1 MAIGFENYVIFVI
14 QNLNMKDIFQKLLDD
29 FRNLPKT
36 NLNPTFMDICQM
48 GGDRFEERCS
58 QILRFYLN
66 PNGEH
71 KLKGLVLNSL
81 LELLGYTNSS
91 FNRKNVKVLTE
102 EMTDDRKFIDITVI
116 SDGFVIA
123 IENKIGASLYNP
135 LDSYV
140 TYINQKYNNIP
151 KKFFVVLS
159 VRRITDTGEI
169 QKMNDNG
176 YLYINYQDLFFNVK
190 KNLGLYV
197 TDCDQSYF
205 IFLLD
210 FIRTIEKRY
219 YNNNSEMKRFFYD
232 NSETI
237 EDLIKEFNKF
247 NADRLQYQK
256 ENIADL
262 KNRVIQKT
270 NASWWVYDGWDLCT
284 DFNAEANRLGIESSY
299 GYGDFNDPLSDFNI
313 YITVWDKKHF
323 EPYEKTLKEVF
334 PDCDI
339 DYNAGGGSRIYLHLP
354 VIKGNNH
361 EEIVQKLAEYYSIIK
376 GITDRI
382 K

>member
-1 MAIGFENYVIFVI
+1 MATGFEKYVIFVTQDI
-14 QNLNMKDIFQKLLDD
+14 KMKDIYQKILDD
-29 FRNLPKT
+29 FKNLPKT

-71 KLKGLVLNSL
+71 KLKGLILNSF
-81 LELLGYTNSS
+81 LELLGYTDFS
-91 FNRKNVKVLTE
+91 FNRKNVEVLTE

-123 IENKIGASLYNP
+123 IENKIGANLYNP

-140 TYINQKYNNIP
+140 TYIHQTYNNRP

-169 QKMNDNG
+169 KKMNDNG
-176 YLYINYQDLFFNVK
+176 YQYINYQDLFSNVK

-197 TDCDQSYF
+197 ADCDQTYF

-219 YNNNSEMKRFFYD
+219 YNSNSEMKRFFYD

-237 EDLIKEFNKF
+237 ENLIKEFNRFK
-247 NADRLQYQK
+247 AERLQYQK
-256 ENIADL
+256 ENIADI

-270 NASWWVYDGWDLCT
+270 NANWWVYDGWDLCT

-299 GYGDFNDPLSDFNI
+299 GDYNDPLSDFYI
-313 YITVWDKKHF
+313 YITVWNKKHF
-323 EPYEKTLKEVF
+323 EPYEKTLKETF
-334 PDCDI
+334 PDCFI
-339 DYNAGGGSRIYLHLP
+339 DYNAGEGSRIYLHLP
-354 VIKGNNH
+354 VIKGNDH
-361 EEIVQKLAEYYSIIK
+361 EEIAQKLTDYYYIIK
-376 GITDRI
+376 EITDKI